1 MYNATCYRNGSIA
14 ALFEVT
20 IFPYLYAED
29 GGDTGG
35 NGGMDSD
42 YTFDTAAFSNLISTA
57 IVYAVANDETFSSL
71 GIDTASVQV
80 AEVVGNY
87 TCRLQPGY

>member
-1 MYNATCYRNGSIA
+1 MYNVTCYRSGSIEA
-14 ALFEVT
+14 HFEVT

-29 GGDTGG
+29 GGDAGG

-42 YTFDTAAFSNLISTA
+42 YTFDTAAFINLISTA
-57 IVYAVANDETFSSL
+57 IVDAVANDETFSSL
-71 GIDTASVQV
+71 GIDPESVQV

-87 TCRLQPGY
+87 TL